1 MTESF
6 TLAVIGSP
14 FGLKG
19 YLKVKSLSG
28 ETGHLSALKTVNLRQ
43 KGKEKEFS
51 VEETM
56 ETDEVSVLLM
66 KFTGIDSPEA
76 AKVLTGSE
84 LVADRAQAAP
94 LKPGEFYIEDLKGL
108 QVIRGNGEQGTGNGE
123 GTKNRDG
130 GAGNS
135 DHNPEIL
142 GHITDILEGGNGEVA
157 EVKLPSGELK
167 MVPFRKEFFGD
178 INIEEKWAVLFQPWI
193 LEE

>member
-19 YLKVKSLSG
+19 HLKVKSLSG

-108 QVIRGNGEQGTGNGE
+108 QVIRGNGEQGTGNGDCE
-123 GTKNRDG
+123 APNK
-130 GAGNS
+130 

-178 INIEEKWAVLFQPWI
+178 INIEEKWAVLLQPWI